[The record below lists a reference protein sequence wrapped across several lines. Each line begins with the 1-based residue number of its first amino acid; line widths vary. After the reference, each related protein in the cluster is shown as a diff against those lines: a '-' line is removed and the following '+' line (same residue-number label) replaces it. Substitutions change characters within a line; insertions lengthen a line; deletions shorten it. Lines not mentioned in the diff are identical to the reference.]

1 MRYLKLDKKVK
12 IERYTV
18 NRYLLCVYGDF
29 EKRIINDT
37 AYEIIIRFDGSR
49 DYESII
55 EELIDLY
62 QERKENVESI
72 VNEFINELRE
82 KNGINVVALD
92 EIDIEPIE
100 VVGETTYYPQAASIE
115 ITEKCNLKCLHCY
128 GGFGDGCSHEM
139 KIEDVKKIM
148 KELSDLG
155 VKTLELTGGDVST
168 YKELSKVIQY
178 ALELSFV
185 KINVL
190 TNGIILNEDVVELII
205 NNKDRIEVQI
215 DLHSLNDEYLAWFT
229 GANNT
234 VERIK
239 SRINKFVQSGVEMRI
254 ATIFT
259 RRNLDEFNDIAKWVA
274 GNGVKWGIGLVERL
288 GRAIISDKD
297 LYLAVED
304 IYKFQS
310 MIEEANKLYPG
321 MISYIDYQPND
332 NNCGAMTTHVVIN
345 SHGYIKLCTMD
356 DRSYFNNDLGNC
368 ISESVKVIYDRNIN
382 LIKSLSYYSLPNE
395 SNEECEK
402 CSQFYAC
409 AHCLLR
415 HLINIKER
423 EYKCRWCKENM
434 SEEIKKHFFNM

>member
-1 MRYLKLDKKVK
+1 MC
-12 IERYTV
+12 T
-18 NRYLLCVYGDF
+18 
-29 EKRIINDT
+29 
-37 AYEIIIRFDGSR
+37 
-49 DYESII
+49 
-55 EELIDLY
+55 
-62 QERKENVESI
+62 
-72 VNEFINELRE
+72 
-82 KNGINVVALD
+82 
-92 EIDIEPIE
+92 
-100 VVGETTYYPQAASIE
+100 
-115 ITEKCNLKCLHCY
+115 
-128 GGFGDGCSHEM
+128 
-139 KIEDVKKIM
+139 
-148 KELSDLG
+148 
-155 VKTLELTGGDVST
+155 
-168 YKELSKVIQY
+168 
-178 ALELSFV
+178 FV

-274 GNGVKWGIGLVERL
+274 GNGVMWGIGLVERL

-368 ISESVKVIYDRNIN
+368 ISESVKVIYDRNI
-382 LIKSLSYYSLPNE
+382 I
-395 SNEECEK
+395 
-402 CSQFYAC
+402 
-409 AHCLLR
+409 
-415 HLINIKER
+415 
-423 EYKCRWCKENM
+423 
-434 SEEIKKHFFNM
+434 